1 MPSVLRKDLC
11 DVVGIDVPIIQ
22 AGMSIHTSPA
32 LVVAV
37 SEAGALGSLG
47 AWQRPADVLKQD
59 LGAIRDATDRPFA
72 VNHVIPALDDAGFAL
87 TLQAGPAVI
96 SFALDDPGDLVK
108 RAHDA
113 GSIVTHQVTTVQQA
127 ARAAEQG
134 VDVIIAQG
142 GEAGGFGGTIAGL
155 VLIPAVVDAVSPIPV
170 VAAGGIADGR
180 GLAAALVLGAVGV
193 SLGTRFLASAEA
205 PVSPAWKNA
214 IVEAAAEEW
223 RQVDFVNDI
232 NPVPGVTG
240 YGTRLRLRRTP
251 FTDNWERRRDEIRR
265 DRHPV
270 LKEIEASTKD
280 GTLHELLVV
289 AGQSA
294 GLIGDIAPVVDIIH
308 RIVADAN
315 QALREAGTH

>member
-1 MPSVLRKDLC
+1 MLRTRLC
-11 DVVGIDVPIIQ
+11 DLIGIEFPIIQ
-22 AGMSIHTSPA
+22 AGMTVHTSPK
-32 LVVAV
+32 LVAAV
-37 SEAGALGSLG
+37 SNAGALGSLG
-47 AWQRPADVLKQD
+47 AWQRPAEVLKQD
-59 LGAIRDATDRPFA
+59 LAAIRDATDRPFA
-72 VNHVIPALDDAGFAL
+72 VNHVVPAVDEAGFDL
-87 TLQAGPAVI
+87 TLETGPAVI

-113 GSIVTHQVTTVQQA
+113 GSLVTHQVTTAAQA
-127 ARAAEQG
+127 ARAAEDG

-142 GEAGGFGGTIAGL
+142 GEAGGFGGTVAGL

-180 GLAAALVLGAVGV
+180 GLAAALVLGGVGV

-205 PVSPAWKNA
+205 PVSPGWKNA
-214 IVEAAAEEW
+214 IVKAAAEEW
-223 RQVDFVNDI
+223 TQVEFVNDI

-240 YGTRLRLRRTP
+240 YGTRVRVRRTP
-251 FTDNWERRRDEIRR
+251 FTDTWEQRRDEIRR
-265 DRHPV
+265 DRHRV
-270 LKEIEASTKD
+270 VTEITAATED

-294 GLIGDIAPVVDIIH
+294 GLIRDIAPVADII
-308 RIVADAN
+308 RAIVADAE